1 MVGTS
6 VTRNIITLNLAML
19 LRGAPKPTTCQVL
32 VANVKLRI
40 RTTEEDFFFYPDL
53 MLACHKDDQNPYY
66 REQPCLVIEVL
77 STSTERRDR
86 ADKFFAY
93 RKLASLREYVLVA
106 QDTERVEIYRRDT
119 QWDMEIYGQGDSFEL
134 NCMGAVFKV
143 AAAYLGAEPRSAP

>member
-1 MVGTS
+1 MT
-6 VTRNIITLNLAML
+6 TPRNICGRIVALSSN
-19 LRGAPKPTTCQVL
+19 APADAPSL
-32 VANVKLRI
+32 DA
-40 RTTEEDFFFYPDL
+40 
-53 MLACHKDDQNPYY
+53 QNPYD
-66 REQPCLVIEVL
+66 REQPRLIIVIIEVL